1 MSTITGCAPWL
12 AAFPFIRI
20 PMPARLARPSE
31 LRIDVD
37 LDPSGV
43 ERDLDALYQRL
54 LRPGDALHG
63 LPVLCIRFPGFVF
76 RYREADGEHY
86 VYVEDVVHR
95 RLAGCIVFNRLVE
108 LSRRADP
115 WLRAPHTR
123 IAPAYQRSG
132 IATAVYR
139 WWLDAGNVLIS
150 GVRQSAGA
158 NALWRSLGRH
168 YPVRY
173 VRLREKRLHCLGRN
187 VDASTVEDFHT
198 RIILLGKGR
207 DDAFLRDCVGMLP
220 SCNAGEGEHG
230 DGYGGKSGGGV
241 GDGVGDGVGGLSG
254 AASAGEA
261 RDRYAQPALPALR
274 RRRR

>member
-1 MSTITGCAPWL
+1 MTTITGCAPWL

-20 PMPARLARPSE
+20 PIPAWLVRPSE

-37 LDPSGV
+37 LDPSSV

-86 VYVEDVVHR
+86 VYVEDVAQR

-108 LSRRADP
+108 LNRRADS

-158 NALWRSLGRH
+158 NALWHSLGRR
-168 YPVRY
+168 YPLRHVK
-173 VRLREKRLHCLGRN
+173 LREKRLRCLGRD
-187 VDASTVEDFHT
+187 VDAGVVEDFHT

-207 DDAFLRDCVGMLP
+207 DDAFLRDCVGVLP
-220 SCNAGEGEHG
+220 ACNAGEGGHG
-230 DGYGGKSGGGV
+230 DEYGGKSGGEPGNLSAAAP
-241 GDGVGDGVGGLSG
+241 GGETG
-254 AASAGEA
+254 N
-261 RDRYAQPALPALR
+261 RYAQPALPALR
-274 RRRR
+274 RRLR